1 MKKNIL
7 IIAAAVLMMV
17 SYGFGEVTFDRTYA
31 DPDTALINETFE
43 AVLPHLDF
51 AQADRIVQKIWGHTG
66 ESLVLDEY
74 ANEENSQVY
83 KTVDN
88 SAICKID
95 RLTGD
100 IFYRKYNKF
109 EGSAP
114 GLPSK
119 GNAKAIAK
127 KYLMELGLYKDEMRK
142 GKPVVNTLN
151 EAVYDGQTTRTFEKM
166 RVVTFTRTLGGIPVL
181 GASRAAVM
189 LGANGEMVGLIVRW
203 MDVKSKKITGK
214 VAKSQLKNHV
224 KANFNAKKI
233 GNVNVK
239 KANLIIF
246 DDGKGNMEPMLH
258 IEGDIITAQGN
269 FFSDWMVP
277 VIDK

>member
-1 MKKNIL
+1 MKRNIL
-7 IIAAAVLMMV
+7 FIAAALLLTV
-17 SYGFGEVTFDRTYA
+17 SYGFGKVTFDGSYT
-31 DPDTALINETFE
+31 DTDTALIKDTFK
-43 AVLPHLDF
+43 AVLPDLDF
-51 AQADRIVQKIWGHTG
+51 ARADRIAQNIWAYTG
-66 ESLVLDEY
+66 ESLVLDEQ
-74 ANEENSQVY
+74 ADEENAQVY
-83 KTVDN
+83 KTIDN

-119 GNAKAIAK
+119 GNAKGIAK
-127 KYLMELGLYKDEMRK
+127 RHLMALGLYKK
-142 GKPVVNTLN
+142 GMGNPVVNTLN
-151 EAVYDGQTTRTFEKM
+151 QAVYDGQTTQTFEKM
-166 RVVTFTRTLGGIPVL
+166 RVVTFTRKLGGIPVL

-189 LGANGEMVGLIVRW
+189 LGANGELEGLVVRW
-203 MDVKSKKITGK
+203 MDVKSQKVKDKI
-214 VAKSQLKNHV
+214 AKSQLKAHI
-224 KANFNAKKI
+224 KAKLNARKI
-233 GNVNVK
+233 ESDVVVK

-258 IEGDIITAQGN
+258 LEGELITPEGN

>member
-1 MKKNIL
+1 MKRNIL
-7 IIAAAVLMMV
+7 IFAAAVLLMV
-17 SYGFGEVTFDRTYA
+17 SYGFGEVTFDRSYT
-31 DPDTALINETFE
+31 DTDTALIKDTFK
-43 AVLPHLDF
+43 AVFPNLDF
-51 AQADRIVQKIWGHTG
+51 AQADRIAQNIWAYTG
-66 ESLVLDEY
+66 EPLVLDEQID
-74 ANEENSQVY
+74 EENAQVY
-83 KTVDN
+83 KTIDN
-88 SAICKID
+88 SATCKID

-127 KYLMELGLYKDEMRK
+127 RHLMALGLYEK
-142 GKPVVNTLN
+142 GMGNPVVNTLK
-151 EAVYDGQTTRTFEKM
+151 EAVYDGQTTQTFEKM
-166 RVVTFTRTLGGIPVL
+166 RVVTFTRKLGGIPVL

-189 LGANGEMVGLIVRW
+189 LGANGDLEGLVVRW
-203 MDVKSKKITGK
+203 MDVKSEKVKSK
-214 VAKSQLKNHV
+214 VAKSQLKAHI
-224 KANFNAKKI
+224 KAKLNARKI
-233 GNVNVK
+233 ESAVVVK

-258 IEGDIITAQGN
+258 LEGELITAEGN

-277 VIDK
+277 VINK

>member
-7 IIAAAVLMMV
+7 FIAVAVLLTV
-17 SYGFGEVTFDRTYA
+17 SYGFGEVTFSPSYTDA
-31 DPDTALINETFE
+31 DTALIKDTFK
-43 AVLPHLDF
+43 AVLPNLDF
-51 AQADRIVQKIWGHTG
+51 ARADRIAQNIWAYTG
-66 ESLVLDEY
+66 ESLILDEQSD
-74 ANEENSQVY
+74 EEGAQLY
-83 KTVDN
+83 KTIDN
-88 SAICKID
+88 SASLKID

-114 GLPSK
+114 GLPSR

-127 KYLMELGLYKDEMRK
+127 KHLMALGLYKKEM

-151 EAVYDGQTTRTFEKM
+151 EAVYDGQTTQTFEKM
-166 RVVTFTRTLGGIPVL
+166 RVVTFTRKLGGIPVL

-189 LGANGEMVGLIVRW
+189 LGANGDLEGLVVRW
-203 MDVKSKKITGK
+203 MDVKSEKVKGK
-214 VAKSQLKNHV
+214 VAKSQLKGHI
-224 KANFNAKKI
+224 KSKLNARKI
-233 GNVNVK
+233 ESDVLIK

-258 IEGDIITAQGN
+258 LEGELVTQEGN

-277 VIDK
+277 VINK

>member
-7 IIAAAVLMMV
+7 FIAVAVLLTV
-17 SYGFGEVTFDRTYA
+17 SYGFGAVTFDGSYKDA
-31 DPDTALINETFE
+31 DTALINDTFK
-43 AVLPHLDF
+43 AVLPNLDF
-51 AQADRIVQKIWGHTG
+51 AQADRIAENIWAYTG
-66 ESLVLDEY
+66 ESLILDEQ
-74 ANEENSQVY
+74 ADEEGNQLY
-83 KTVDN
+83 KTIDN

-127 KYLMELGLYKDEMRK
+127 KHLMALGLYKKEM

-151 EAVYDGQTTRTFEKM
+151 EAVYDGQTTQTFEKM
-166 RVVTFTRTLGGIPVL
+166 RVVTFTRKLGGIPVL

-189 LGANGEMVGLIVRW
+189 LGANGDLEGLVVRW
-203 MDVKSKKITGK
+203 MEVKSEKVKGK
-214 VAKSQLKNHV
+214 VAKSQLKGHI
-224 KANFNAKKI
+224 KAKLNARKI
-233 GNVNVK
+233 ESDVVIK

-258 IEGDIITAQGN
+258 LEGELVTQEGN

>member
-7 IIAAAVLMMV
+7 FIAVAVLLTV
-17 SYGFGEVTFDRTYA
+17 SYGFGEVTFSPSYTDA
-31 DPDTALINETFE
+31 DTALIKDTFK
-43 AVLPHLDF
+43 AVLPNLDF
-51 AQADRIVQKIWGHTG
+51 ARADRIAQNIWAYTG
-66 ESLVLDEY
+66 ESLILDEQ
-74 ANEENSQVY
+74 ADAEGAQLY
-83 KTVDN
+83 KTIDN
-88 SAICKID
+88 SASLKID

-127 KYLMELGLYKDEMRK
+127 KHLMALGLYKKEM

-151 EAVYDGQTTRTFEKM
+151 EAVYDGQTTQTFEKM
-166 RVVTFTRTLGGIPVL
+166 RVVTFTRKLGGIPVL

-189 LGANGEMVGLIVRW
+189 LGANGDLEGLVVRW
-203 MDVKSKKITGK
+203 MDVKSEKVKGK
-214 VAKSQLKNHV
+214 VAKSQLKGHI
-224 KANFNAKKI
+224 KSKLNARKI
-233 GNVNVK
+233 ESDVLIK

-258 IEGDIITAQGN
+258 LEGELVTQEGN

-277 VIDK
+277 VINK